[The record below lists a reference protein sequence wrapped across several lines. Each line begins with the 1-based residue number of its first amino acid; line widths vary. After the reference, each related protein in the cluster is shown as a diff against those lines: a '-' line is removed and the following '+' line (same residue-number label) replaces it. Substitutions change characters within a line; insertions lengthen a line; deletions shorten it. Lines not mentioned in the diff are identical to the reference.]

1 MGEFVSDV
9 LLVPEKCLFFHK
21 ERMEV
26 CENHQRWH
34 TVVKEVKAGRQGSGA
49 AAPVRRERSV
59 FLQKNNSLLNSV
71 VSPLSHQSLQLL
83 VSSNLKIL
91 GRRIDILVRKY
102 SINSPAPGVK
112 DVKRIVKKLSA
123 GHPVRL
129 PQTPRPVWKYPVT
142 ENLCGHAC

>member
-49 AAPVRRERSV
+49 ATPVRRERSV